1 MAVSLERLARNQA
14 LFREVNERLV
24 ELAQGFNGGPLEC
37 VCECSKDDCTDTI
50 AVLGGE
56 YESVRAEPMH
66 FLVVPGHE
74 TLDVERVVRNGHPF
88 LVVEKFV
95 DPGPGA

>member
-14 LFREVNERLV
+14 LLREVNERLV
-24 ELAQGFNGGPLEC
+24 ELARGFNGRPLEC

-50 AVLGGE
+50 AVLEEE
-56 YESVRAEPMH
+56 YESVRAVPRH

-74 TLDVERVVRNGHPF
+74 TLEVERVVRNGHPF
-88 LVVEKFV
+88 IVVEKFV